1 MRIYNSM
8 DKYLLTRSI
17 LNAAA
22 QSIRCSIQY
31 ICVEKALKCATCD
44 ILIGIH
50 CQKVNN
56 SSIVSQYEQHFI
68 SVAQAS
74 FFFSSFVLRLL
85 YESNVI
91 ECKWYSALQWQGY
104 HSSIYWEEWKNRK
117 WQNFICE
124 ICYSIQKHN
133 ISKKTVSA
141 TKMRLKYCY
150 AIWNGEQL
158 WPRLI

>member
-1 MRIYNSM
+1 M

-85 YESNVI
+85 YELNVI

-104 HSSIYWEEWKNRK
+104 HSSIYWEEWKKKEMAKLHLWNMLLHTKTQHLQKNSFGNENAPQILLCNMK
-117 WQNFICE
+117 WR
-124 ICYSIQKHN
+124 
-133 ISKKTVSA
+133 TA
-141 TKMRLKYCY
+141 LT
-150 AIWNGEQL
+150 
-158 WPRLI
+158 